1 MNETTPSPSPAP
13 VPKASPSSKPSP
25 SPTAGTKRKRNTPA
39 KYYAVKAGHKPGI
52 YYGWNDCLA
61 QITGFKGAICE
72 CAFRYVRSGASTW
85 QVTENI
91 NAIVQS
97 FPSQEAANAFL
108 NGVKLPTSASS
119 GAETRFYGIQR
130 GRVPGVYTDWTKAQE
145 QIRGFVRPRYR
156 KFSTREEAEDFVR
169 EGQKPVPVVG
179 FGVPS
184 GAHGIETEVPKDT
197 EGVGF
202 APGDG
207 PLPQGAED
215 GFDPNVL
222 LDPATGKVVY
232 KTTTQKAATKTRST
246 GIPGMLRI
254 YTDGSSLRNGTPL
267 ASAGVGVYFGPDD
280 QRFVHPQVRSID
292 HF

>member
-1 MNETTPSPSPAP
+1 VAFP
-13 VPKASPSSKPSP
+13 
-25 SPTAGTKRKRNTPA
+25 
-39 KYYAVKAGHKPGI
+39 
-52 YYGWNDCLA
+52 YGR
-61 QITGFKGAICE
+61 T
-72 CAFRYVRSGASTW
+72 GASIWKSTDI
-85 QVTENI
+85 I
-91 NAIVQS
+91 NASVQS

-108 NGVKLPTSASS
+108 NGVKLSTSAPS

-130 GRVPGVYTDWTKAQE
+130 GRVPGVYTDWNKAQE
-145 QIRGFVRPRYR
+145 QIRGFARPRYR

-169 EGQKPVPVVG
+169 EGQKPVPAVG
-179 FGVPS
+179 FGAP
-184 GAHGIETEVPKDT
+184 GIETEAPKDA
-197 EGVGF
+197 EGVEF

-232 KTTTQKAATKTRST
+232 KTTTQRAATKTQST

-280 QRFVHPQVRSID
+280 QRFVQPPSQIH
-292 HF
+292 